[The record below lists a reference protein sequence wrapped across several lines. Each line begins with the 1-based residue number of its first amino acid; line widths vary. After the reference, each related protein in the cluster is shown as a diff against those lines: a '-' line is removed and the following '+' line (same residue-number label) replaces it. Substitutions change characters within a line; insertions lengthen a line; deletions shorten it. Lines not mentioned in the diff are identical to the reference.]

1 MAIGTRIKK
10 RLGDLGWER
19 RDLLAEVPALT
30 PQALSNLILRDS
42 KRSEWDQAIA
52 KALMVSV
59 NWLVYG
65 DEQSYTPA
73 NIVNFPAKEPEH
85 VGRIGELVELANS
98 MSDDAQNELIG
109 MAKLLAIQRP
119 RAKANHAN

>member
-1 MAIGTRIKK
+1 MAIGKRIEK
-10 RLGDLGWER
+10 RLADLGWER
-19 RDLLAEVPALT
+19 RDLLAELPTLT

-52 KALMVSV
+52 KALRVSV

-73 NIVNFPAKEPEH
+73 NVVNFCVKEPEFS
-85 VGRIGELVELANS
+85 GRIGELVQLAET
-98 MSDDAQNELIG
+98 MSDEAQRELIG
-109 MAKLLAIQRP
+109 MAKLLAAQCP
-119 RAKANHAN
+119 REKANRAN